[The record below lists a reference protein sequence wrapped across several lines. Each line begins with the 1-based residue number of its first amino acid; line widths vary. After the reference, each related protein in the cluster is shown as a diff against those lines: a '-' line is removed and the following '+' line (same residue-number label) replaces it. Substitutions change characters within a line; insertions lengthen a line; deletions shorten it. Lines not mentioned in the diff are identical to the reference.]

1 MFWPKKLIVKN
12 LNSRI
17 IPEKAWKSG
26 FFPVHSQYPKKKK
39 KYRTIHRIQRILEP
53 LGTLKLYV
61 WNYMHPSVI
70 LETSPSPSQ

>member
-39 KYRTIHRIQRILEP
+39 NTEQFTEFKEF
-53 LGTLKLYV
+53 
-61 WNYMHPSVI
+61 
-70 LETSPSPSQ
+70 